1 MNWYNYDNRSPKE
14 VKNGI
19 EAQSKRGDIGE
30 QWWSRRFVDVVESYS
45 KSNRLTRGKRYA
57 RKGQIVDI
65 TVENGVVSAQVQGSR
80 ADPYDITIRGDAL
93 DEDTW
98 TEVEA
103 AMADQ
108 AVFAAQLLTE
118 EMPADIE
125 EVFEACGV
133 SLFPETYSD
142 MRTRCSCPDHANPCK
157 HIAAVFYVLAER
169 FDDDPFLIFRWRG
182 RSRETLLENLRERR
196 GADDDTAEQVSFDR
210 GDDRPLGECRDDFW
224 TGDEVVPEIQIR
236 SATPGT
242 AEGVLKRLGEPPTGL
257 ADGEETLGEYYTEM
271 TNPDSV

>member
-14 VKNGI
+14 IKDGI

-30 QWWSRRFVDVVESYS
+30 QWWSRRFVDVLESYS

-57 RKGQIVDI
+57 RKGQIVDL

-103 AMADQ
+103 AMADR

-133 SLFPETYSD
+133 PLFPETYSD

-182 RSRETLLENLRERR
+182 RSRETLLDNLRERR
-196 GADDDTAEQVSFDR
+196 GADDDTADQVSFDR

-224 TGDEVVPEIQIR
+224 TGDGDVPEIQIR
-236 SATPGT
+236 SGTTGT
-242 AEGVLKRLGEPPTGL
+242 AAGVLKRLGDPSTGL
-257 ADGEETLGEYYTEM
+257 ADGEETLVEYYTEM